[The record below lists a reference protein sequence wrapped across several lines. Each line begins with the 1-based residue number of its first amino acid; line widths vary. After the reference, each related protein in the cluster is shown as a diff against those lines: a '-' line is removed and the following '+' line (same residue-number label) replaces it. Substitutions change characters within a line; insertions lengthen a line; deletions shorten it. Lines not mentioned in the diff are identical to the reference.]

1 MKNIG
6 SYPKIR
12 LRRNRKANWSRR
24 LVREN
29 SLSPNDLIWPI
40 FIREGKN
47 IKEPIK
53 SMPGVF
59 RYSLDKI
66 NNLIEKAISKK
77 IPMIALF
84 PNTPAHKKNSKGTE
98 ALNKNNLICKALKL
112 IKKNY
117 DEIGIMCD
125 VALDP
130 YTDHGHDGIL
140 KNNSVDNDETIKML
154 VKQSIL
160 QANMGCDVIAPS
172 DMMDGRIGEIRKAL
186 DKNNH
191 KSVQI
196 LSYAVKYASSFYG
209 PFRDAV
215 GSKKS
220 LKGNKKDYQMDFNN
234 SKESLR
240 EVSLDISEGA
250 DFVMVKPGMPYLDII
265 KLVKENFKIPVFAY
279 QVSGEYSL
287 IKNGINNKVLNEDAV
302 YEALLDASVVPL
314 RSVVYEDFH
323 KSTKVFLNGKLVGI
337 EYNPSQLYRYMR
349 LLKLNSII
357 NITTSI
363 SWNIQGN
370 ELHFFTDSGRIVR
383 PVFYLKE
390 DENSDLY
397 NKVIKKVKSFLI
409 KFTTNF
415 INKNYRKLIS
425 YFFKQQN
432 LRDFYS
438 H

>member
-1 MKNIG
+1 MKNTG
-6 SYPKIR
+6 SYPKVR
-12 LRRNRKANWSRR
+12 LRRNRKTDWSRR
-24 LVREN
+24 LVQEN
-29 SLSPNDLIWPI
+29 SLSVNDLIWPI

-240 EVSLDISEGA
+240 EVSFDISEGA
-250 DFVMVKPGMPYLDII
+250 DFVMVKPGLPYLDII
-265 KLVKENFKIPVFAY
+265 KLVKENFGIPVFAY
-279 QVSGEYSL
+279 QVSGEYSM
-287 IKNGINNKVLNEDAV
+287 IKNGIINKDINSDAIMESLV
-302 YEALLDASVVPL
+302 SFKRAGASAIVTYFADEVA
-314 RSVVYEDFH
+314 
-323 KSTKVFLNGKLVGI
+323 T
-337 EYNPSQLYRYMR
+337 
-349 LLKLNSII
+349 KLNS
-357 NITTSI
+357 
-363 SWNIQGN
+363 
-370 ELHFFTDSGRIVR
+370 
-383 PVFYLKE
+383 
-390 DENSDLY
+390 
-397 NKVIKKVKSFLI
+397 KKS
-409 KFTTNF
+409 
-415 INKNYRKLIS
+415 
-425 YFFKQQN
+425 
-432 LRDFYS
+432 
-438 H
+438 